1 MSTTFECQS
10 CGAALVVEAHE
21 RTANCAYCASPN
33 VVARPPSRDRPS
45 PSFVLGFVVPHE
57 HALETARRWVK
68 RPLFAPRAFRRAVP
82 SEIRGLYAPA
92 YLYSAAAY
100 TSFSASIG
108 ENYTVTETYTTTVNG
123 KTVIR
128 TRTKTVTEWRSLSG
142 QHATYVS
149 DRVVT
154 ASRGI
159 PNDQLEA
166 IEPFDLR
173 ALHRFTP
180 KIISGW
186 AAEEPSMAVAECVAL
201 ARREAVD
208 AVGRELGRF
217 MPGDSHRNL
226 QWQTRVDQED
236 LALALLPIWVLPV
249 RYAPDKPPVRLLV
262 NGQTGSLYGKAPVS
276 WMKVTLAILLVV
288 ALIAALVAAVLL
300 AANP

>member
-1 MSTTFECQS
+1 
-10 CGAALVVEAHE
+10 
-21 RTANCAYCASPN
+21 
-33 VVARPPSRDRPS
+33 
-45 PSFVLGFVVPHE
+45 
-57 HALETARRWVK
+57 
-68 RPLFAPRAFRRAVP
+68 
-82 SEIRGLYAPA
+82 
-92 YLYSAAAY
+92 
-100 TSFSASIG
+100 
-108 ENYTVTETYTTTVNG
+108 
-123 KTVIR
+123 
-128 TRTKTVTEWRSLSG
+128 
-142 QHATYVS
+142 TYVS

-180 KIISGW
+180 KVISGW

-262 NGQTGSLYGKAPVS
+262 NGQTGSIYGKAPVS
-276 WMKVTLAILLVV
+276 RVKVTIAILIVV

-300 AANP
+300 AANT